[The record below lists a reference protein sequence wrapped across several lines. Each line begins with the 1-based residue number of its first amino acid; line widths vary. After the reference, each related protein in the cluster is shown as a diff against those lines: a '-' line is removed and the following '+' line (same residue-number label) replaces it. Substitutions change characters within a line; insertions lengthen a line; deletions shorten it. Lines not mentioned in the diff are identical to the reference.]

1 MSDDKVIKIAFA
13 ISLAGHCLLL
23 VMPRF
28 NLDASQ
34 IQEKKEI
41 TIEMKIEKPVYL
53 PKIDVMGKEKKI
65 KKEVAKNQE
74 PKEQPKEAA
83 LKKEIIE
90 KPKQKP
96 PQESVKVN
104 NPQEEAMLRYQDMV
118 KQRIEQARRYP
129 LWARKQ
135 KINGAVYLR
144 FIILSNGTSREIRIL
159 CSSGSKKLDK
169 EAVFTIKRAE
179 PFPPA
184 PKEICASQ
192 LQMEITIVFNIHD

>member
-1 MSDDKVIKIAFA
+1 LPYNDEKDLDGMSDDKVIKIAFA

-74 PKEQPKEAA
+74 PKEQPKEKVKPEVK
-83 LKKEIIE
+83 LTDKT
-90 KPKQKP
+90 KPK
-96 PQESVKVN
+96 
-104 NPQEEAMLRYQDMV
+104 A
-118 KQRIEQARRYP
+118 
-129 LWARKQ
+129 
-135 KINGAVYLR
+135 
-144 FIILSNGTSREIRIL
+144 
-159 CSSGSKKLDK
+159 
-169 EAVFTIKRAE
+169 
-179 PFPPA
+179 
-184 PKEICASQ
+184 
-192 LQMEITIVFNIHD
+192 